1 MPRHPLGETAMTD
14 AERQRKR
21 RERLRKERG
30 PTIMVETLWA
40 EIGLLAGELAAARAE
55 IARLKQ
61 QLAAKAAGKMM
72 R

>member
-1 MPRHPLGETAMTD
+1 MTD

-30 PTIMVETLWA
+30 PTIMAETLWA

-55 IARLKQ
+55 IARLKRQ
-61 QLAAKAAGKMM
+61 LLAAKAAGKMM